1 MIILGTKKSKTV
13 PTVHFGGGG
22 DNMRNRILAA
32 TIEEMRERGIKFT
45 MNDLARRIGVSKRC
59 LYEYFESK
67 EALISCIVDASLVDI
82 VEQRRKIISDES
94 LSFREK
100 LKAIPVR
107 ATVFSPL
114 EGRIAEEIK
123 RYMPKEWMRIDQF
136 MSEDWK
142 FVEDFLKAGIESG
155 ELRSVHLPILHKM
168 VRGSINE
175 LVDYH
180 FLDKNGISLTQAK
193 TYMFDILLYGMVSG

>member
-1 MIILGTKKSKTV
+1 
-13 PTVHFGGGG
+13 
-22 DNMRNRILAA
+22 MRNRILAA